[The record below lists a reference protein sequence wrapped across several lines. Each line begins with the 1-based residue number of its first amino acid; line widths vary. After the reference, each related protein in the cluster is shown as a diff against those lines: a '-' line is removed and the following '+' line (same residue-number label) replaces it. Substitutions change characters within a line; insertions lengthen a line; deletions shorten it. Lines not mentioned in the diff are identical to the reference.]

1 MEIPNSESNERAFLS
16 CVFSDN
22 GVLVDEGADI
32 KPTDFFKPQHAQIFG
47 AMKRLHSQKKG
58 IDIFTMTEEL
68 KKSDELHSVGGIAY
82 LTQIQNAI
90 ASTNNVKSYVENVV
104 ENAKR
109 REILKIASEAMDSA
123 NDLST
128 SPSETLSKIQ
138 ESVTKSMIRGD
149 GEKLKS
155 SVELSSDFLI
165 WFDERYANGDKLG
178 LPTGIEALTKAIHG
192 FQRGD
197 VIILAARPGMGKTAL
212 MLNFVS
218 AVCQKD
224 YSTYVVSCEMTRNQ
238 LMARLISMTM
248 EVDASKVFFPTKE
261 TLTDEDTDR
270 IVVGADRISKWKMRI
285 DNNAKDID
293 KLISKARRLKASM
306 GLDMIVIDYIQLLHD
321 SAFVGGN
328 RSSELESI
336 SGKLKGLALELEV
349 PVVALSQLSRSVE
362 KSGAGKTKDRHGDI
376 SDIKDSGSIEQDADV
391 IMFLYR
397 DAYYDETSTS
407 NLAEITIKKQR
418 NGEQKKV
425 RCHFLGN
432 YSKFIPLADES
443 NYSQ

>member
-1 MEIPNSESNERAFLS
+1 
-16 CVFSDN
+16 
-22 GVLVDEGADI
+22 
-32 KPTDFFKPQHAQIFG
+32 
-47 AMKRLHSQKKG
+47 
-58 IDIFTMTEEL
+58 
-68 KKSDELHSVGGIAY
+68 
-82 LTQIQNAI
+82 
-90 ASTNNVKSYVENVV
+90 
-104 ENAKR
+104 
-109 REILKIASEAMDSA
+109 
-123 NDLST
+123 
-128 SPSETLSKIQ
+128 
-138 ESVTKSMIRGD
+138 
-149 GEKLKS
+149 
-155 SVELSSDFLI
+155 
-165 WFDERYANGDKLG
+165 
-178 LPTGIEALTKAIHG
+178 
-192 FQRGD
+192 
-197 VIILAARPGMGKTAL
+197 
-212 MLNFVS
+212 
-218 AVCQKD
+218 
-224 YSTYVVSCEMTRNQ
+224 
-238 LMARLISMTM
+238 MARLISMTM

-270 IVVGADRISKWKMRI
+270 IVIGADRISKWKMRI

-349 PVVALSQLSRSVE
+349 PVIALSQLSRSVE

-397 DAYYDETSTS
+397 DAYYDEKSTS
-407 NLAEITIKKQR
+407 NLAEISIKKQR
-418 NGEQKKV
+418 NGEQKKI